1 MKYEGTW
8 LIAGSY
14 DAGKIIDFELQMKKE
29 LPSLSYSDIAQS
41 DPELQQT
48 LTIDTSGVVE
58 LHTNNESNEV
68 ISGKIENDTI
78 NFGDEIINT
87 KIEDGYLVFCTEG
100 GFVFKKI

>member
-1 MKYEGTW
+1 MKYEGKW

-14 DAGKIIDFELQMKKE
+14 DSEKIIDFELQMKKE
-29 LPSLSYSDIAQS
+29 LPSLNYADIAQS

-48 LTIDTSGVVE
+48 LVINESGIVE

-68 ISGKIENDTI
+68 VSGKIENDTI
-78 NFGDEIINT
+78 NFGDEIINI